1 MRFNELNI
9 EKYIGFGDRW
19 KAIDAGEQTK
29 PLIIQLAD
37 ILDQL
42 EPQGDDNLHTIW
54 AKVPR
59 PTFRQYYD
67 YHYGYDLPYREA
79 NEKTIKKIRKEYDAT
94 YPVPKVWHRVSVK
107 HFTREASTEFYGF
120 FRR

>member
-1 MRFNELNI
+1 MRE
-9 EKYIGFGDRW
+9 
-19 KAIDAGEQTK
+19 EQTK
-29 PLIIQLAD
+29 PLILHLTE

-59 PTFRQYYD
+59 PTFRQYYEC
-67 YHYGYDLPYREA
+67 HYGYDLPYHKA
-79 NEKTIKKIRKEYDAT
+79 NEKTIKTIRKEYEEN
-94 YPVPKVWHRVSVK
+94 YPTPKVWHRVSVK
-107 HFTREASTEFYGF
+107 HFYSKGIRGILRF